1 MLSMDIKDREDGS
14 GDIRDGDIRDGDIRD
29 GDIRD
34 GDIRDGDTRARDVRD
49 KGIRNGDVRDIDL
62 AGIPQMMQNPRLSI
76 EEMIQNQDLKGL
88 IEKAAELHG
97 HLCSFVTMGV
107 IAGCLAVRKLGEEST
122 DGMERI
128 TCIIECNNCF
138 SDGVQITTG
147 CTFGNNA
154 LIYRDLGKN
163 AFTLIKRG
171 GKALRICV
179 RPEVRE
185 IIDTLQEKIYP
196 GSQELFD
203 KVVTRRSGTGKEGE
217 LLKKLF
223 LRSSYDLLTIPQGK
237 LLDVHE
243 VQVESEKYAPIF
255 RSCTCA
261 LCGEKIME
269 TRARVQNEKI
279 VCIPCSHD
287 SFFQLDGAGIS
298 QKRGGRS

>member
-1 MLSMDIKDREDGS
+1 MD
-14 GDIRDGDIRDGDIRD
+14 
-29 GDIRD
+29 
-34 GDIRDGDTRARDVRD
+34 
-49 KGIRNGDVRDIDL
+49 IRNGEVRDRDIRNINL
-62 AGIPQMMQNPRLSI
+62 TGIPEMMQNPRLSI
-76 EEMIQNQDLKGL
+76 QEMIRKQDLRGL

-107 IAGCLAVRKLGEEST
+107 IAGCLAVRKLGEESA
-122 DGMERI
+122 DGMEKV

-163 AFTLIKRG
+163 AFTLIKRE
-171 GKALRICV
+171 GKAFRVCV
-179 RPEVRE
+179 RPEVRA
-185 IIDTLQEKIYP
+185 ILDALQEKIYP

-203 KVVTRRSGTGKEGE
+203 RVVTRRSGTPEEGE

-223 LRSSYDLLTIPQGK
+223 LRGSYDLLTIPHEE
-237 LLDVHE
+237 LLTIHE
-243 VQVESEKYAPIF
+243 VQVDSEKYAPIF
-255 RSCTCA
+255 RSYTCA

-269 TRARVQNEKI
+269 TRARVHDEKI
-279 VCIPCSHD
+279 VCIPCSQD

-298 QKRGGRS
+298 QKRGGRSCC